1 MTLVVTFCCEMAVED
16 GNGYRESAAY
26 RYPVSEGYASL
37 TGEFYADDF
46 LEAVSDRILEAR
58 CMD

>member
-1 MTLVVTFCCEMAVED
+1 MAEED

-26 RYPVSEGYASL
+26 RHPVSEGYASL